1 MQFLKANDLTGAY
14 LSETGFKA
22 NLKLFH
28 LGDKNPEIIYN
39 ENTTQLIEKGL
50 FSETKH
56 ISTSKL
62 PRFY

>member
-28 LGDKNPEIIYN
+28 SGDKNPEIMNN
-39 ENTTQLIEKGL
+39 EYTTQLIEKGL
-50 FSETKH
+50 FSESKH

-62 PRFY
+62 LTFY